1 MSEIALTPSDLAGAA
16 HRRLAEAAVYIAN
29 TNAAAINVPEMRSHL
44 DGTLALLH
52 ELERMQ
58 EHMRPAEAA
67 E

>member
-1 MSEIALTPSDLAGAA
+1 MSEIALTPSDLAGASQ
-16 HRRLAEAAVYIAN
+16 RRLAEAAHYISV
-29 TNAAAINVPEMRSHL
+29 TNAVSVDVPAMRSHL
-44 DGTLALLH
+44 DGVLSLLA